1 MKRVL
6 LVEDHRSFS
15 DSLAEV
21 LNQEPDLRVVGKTA
35 SASECRRFVSK
46 GDGYDLAVVDL
57 FLPDSSGVELVGEL
71 RENCPQ
77 APVLVLTISLDPEDR
92 QRALEAGADA
102 VVSKSAS
109 LEEILDAIHRL
120 EEAG

>member
-15 DSLAEV
+15 DSLEEV
-21 LNQEPDLRVVGKTA
+21 LNREPDLSVVGKTV
-35 SASECRRFVSK
+35 SAAECRRFISK
-46 GDGYDLAVVDL
+46 GEGYDLAIVDL

-92 QRALEAGADA
+92 QKALRAGADG

-109 LEEILDAIHRL
+109 LEEILATIHRL
-120 EEAG
+120 GEPG